1 MTFSAIK
8 HITYAAAGGF
18 TAGSLAT
25 AALYNSATVKTA
37 GAAYPY
43 FRHVGLAVG
52 VTAAVARAVDE
63 VFKAIGWKTDAG
75 LRLLTSHVIVGLAL
89 AYPMMMLVGEPARL
103 GKVIATAFAIT
114 ALAVNVIVK

>member
-18 TAGSLAT
+18 AAGSC
-25 AALYNSATVKTA
+25 AALALYGNMTQRAA

-43 FRHVGLAVG
+43 FRYTGIAIG

-63 VFKAIGWKTDAG
+63 VFKAIGWTTDVG
-75 LRLLTSHVIVGLAL
+75 MRLFAAHIVTGIVVAPAVLLIVGDPVHVGKAVAVAL
-89 AYPMMMLVGEPARL
+89 TVAS
-103 GKVIATAFAIT
+103 F
-114 ALAVNVIVK
+114 AVNVIVK